1 MAFTRTGV
9 LTEPQKRRIDPEFAP
24 QHAPSIPRVYVVLQ
38 VAAGYGI
45 LTGTGEAGVEN
56 EIRSVARKDRKTKK
70 LVQRIKPGEI
80 AVIDHP
86 DIDRIAAEML
96 VKARPRLVI
105 NAGDSISGR
114 YPNPGP
120 GLLLAAG
127 IPVLDR
133 VGRRPLPL
141 SPTAARLWLKTA
153 GFFFDRAPF
162 GEGRLLTNALVE
174 ELVEKARLNL
184 GSELENFVRNTLE
197 YALKERISSW
207 APFPCRRP
215 NRLPEET
222 GFGGGQGENYREDL
236 QAIGSYL
243 REVRPVLVG
252 VDGGA
257 DALLEAGFLPDLII
271 GDMDSVSDEA
281 LLCGAELVV
290 HAYPDG
296 RAPGMERLQRLG
308 KGRRGFCR
316 PRDQR
321 GYCPALG
328 LRKRGQPHCGGGHP
342 YQYDRFSGERP
353 ERDGQYLFGQAE
365 GGFRPGG
372 CQGVSLLYRN
382 AIKAWQ
388 IWLICLAAVIPLL
401 AFFSLAL
408 PGDGQRLV
416 APLWLRIR
424 VFLACKNVLG
434 LKSVFGVKDF
444 RIVKGQSLMIID
456 LRYHIFSWPPSF
468 SPWAWG
474 SYWQRLAG
482 RRHPPPG
489 AGKGHYPPG
498 KGVCPIAQ

>member
-1 MAFTRTGV
+1 M
-9 LTEPQKRRIDPEFAP
+9 
-24 QHAPSIPRVYVVLQ
+24 
-38 VAAGYGI
+38 
-45 LTGTGEAGVEN
+45 EN

-133 VGRRPLPL
+133 VGEEAF
-141 SPTAARLWLKTA
+141 AAIPDGGEVVVKDGRIFFAGRLL
-153 GFFFDRAPF
+153 

-197 YALKERISSW
+197 YALKEKDIILG
-207 APFPCRRP
+207 ALP
-215 NRLPEET
+215 LPET
-222 GFGGGQGENYREDL
+222 KTDFRKKQVLVVVRGENYREDL

-308 KGRRGFCR
+308 KEGAVFAAPGTSEDIALLLAYEKEASLIVAVGTHTNMIDFLEKGRKGMASTFLVRLKVGSVLV
-316 PRDQR
+316 D
-321 GYCPALG
+321 A
-328 LRKRGQPHCGGGHP
+328 
-342 YQYDRFSGERP
+342 S
-353 ERDGQYLFGQAE
+353 
-365 GGFRPGG
+365 
-372 CQGVSLLYRN
+372 GVSLLYRN

-388 IWLICLAAVIPLL
+388 IGLICLAAVIPLL
-401 AFFSLAL
+401 AFFSLAY
-408 PGDGQRLV
+408 PGTGSGWLRL
-416 APLWLRIR
+416 LWLRIR
-424 VFLACKNVLG
+424 VFFG
-434 LKSVFGVKDF
+434 L
-444 RIVKGQSLMIID
+444 
-456 LRYHIFSWPPSF
+456 
-468 SPWAWG
+468 
-474 SYWQRLAG
+474 
-482 RRHPPPG
+482 
-489 AGKGHYPPG
+489 
-498 KGVCPIAQ
+498 